1 MTVVN
6 ASDVTRNLPCRYK
19 LLLLEKNGSVSEHL
33 LFEGREYQVGR
44 SESADIVISHPQVS
58 RSHIVL
64 RAADNDRVWQ
74 LNDMSSTGCFSAGVQ
89 IKHLT
94 LDKPHVLQLG
104 PVPCEFTPVELNNV
118 VKLDSQREWRK
129 QQLKQYQTQLQRC
142 NSSTALINLAR
153 ECLIQSL
160 GCERASLILF
170 DKINNYQLGV
180 GYESWMQG
188 DDFTGSRTIINQ
200 CMQANAVRAIGNIVC
215 DDSLNKQHSI
225 INHGIQAAICVP
237 VCIEEKPVGVLYAD
251 STLGRRYFTQTDIE
265 FATSLANM
273 ISMRLLFHT
282 IEHKLSLIS

>member
-1 MTVVN
+1 MPLQFAFTE
-6 ASDVTRNLPCRYK
+6 S
-19 LLLLEKNGSVSEHL
+19 NGSVSEHL

-44 SESADIVISHPQVS
+44 ADSADIVIPHPQIS

-64 RAADNDRVWQ
+64 RTAKYADNDHIWQ
-74 LNDMSSTGCFSAGVQ
+74 LDDTSSTGCFSNAGTPV
-89 IKHLT
+89 KHLT

-104 PVPCEFTPVELNNV
+104 PIPCEFTPVAFNNV

-129 QQLKQYQTQLQRC
+129 QQLKRYQNQLQHC
-142 NSSTALINLAR
+142 NNSTTLINLAR
-153 ECLIQSL
+153 ECLTQSL

-180 GYESWMQG
+180 GYEDWMQG

-200 CMQANAVRAIGNIVC
+200 CMQTNAVRAIGNIVC
-215 DDSLNKQHSI
+215 DNTLNKQQSI
-225 INHGIQAAICVP
+225 INHGIQAAVCVP
-237 VCIEEKPVGVLYAD
+237 VCLDEKPIGVLYAD
-251 STLGRRYFTQTDIE
+251 SILGRRYFTQTDIE

>member
-1 MTVVN
+1 MPLQFAFT
-6 ASDVTRNLPCRYK
+6 
-19 LLLLEKNGSVSEHL
+19 EGNGSISEHL
-33 LFEGREYQVGR
+33 LFEGREYQIGR
-44 SESADIVISHPQVS
+44 ADSADVVISHPQIS

-64 RAADNDRVWQ
+64 RATKLADNDHVWH
-74 LNDMSSTGCFSAGVQ
+74 LNDTSSTGCFSSAGIPV
-89 IKHLT
+89 KHLT

-104 PVPCEFTPVELNNV
+104 PIPCEFTPVAFNNV

-129 QQLKQYQTQLQRC
+129 QQLKQYQNQLQYC
-142 NSSTALINLAR
+142 NNSTALINLAR
-153 ECLIQSL
+153 ECLTQSL

-180 GYESWMQG
+180 GYEDWMQG
-188 DDFTGSRTIINQ
+188 EDFTGSRTIINQ
-200 CMQANAVRAIGNIVC
+200 CMQANAVRAIGNIVS
-215 DDSLNKQHSI
+215 DHSLNKQHSI

-237 VCIEEKPVGVLYAD
+237 VCLDEKPVGVLYAD

-265 FATSLANM
+265 FTTSLANM

>member
-1 MTVVN
+1 MPLQLAFTEN
-6 ASDVTRNLPCRYK
+6 
-19 LLLLEKNGSVSEHL
+19 NGSVSEHL

-44 SESADIVISHPQVS
+44 AENADIVIAHPQIS
-58 RSHIVL
+58 RSHVVL
-64 RAADNDRVWQ
+64 RATKKADNDHVWQ
-74 LNDMSSTGCFSAGVQ
+74 LSDTSSTGCYSAGVPVKQ
-89 IKHLT
+89 LT

-104 PVPCEFTPVELNNV
+104 PIPCQFTPVAFNNV
-118 VKLDSQREWRK
+118 VRLDSQREWRK

-142 NSSTALINLAR
+142 HSSTALVNLAR

-160 GCERASLILF
+160 GCERASLILL
-170 DKINNYQLGV
+170 DRINQYQLGV
-180 GYESWMQG
+180 GYEDWMQG
-188 DDFTGSRTIINQ
+188 EDFTGSRTIINQ
-200 CMQANAVRAIGNIVC
+200 CMQTNRVRAIGNIVC
-215 DDSLNKQHSI
+215 DSSLNNQHSI

>member
-1 MTVVN
+1 MPLQIAFTEN
-6 ASDVTRNLPCRYK
+6 
-19 LLLLEKNGSVSEHL
+19 NGSVSEHL

-44 SESADIVISHPQVS
+44 SESADIVIPHPQVS

-64 RAADNDRVWQ
+64 RANKQADNDHVWQ
-74 LNDMSSTGCFSAGVQ
+74 LNDMSSTGCFSAGIQ

-104 PVPCEFTPVELNNV
+104 PVPCEFTPLALNNV

-129 QQLKQYQTQLQRC
+129 QQLKQYQTQLQQC

-153 ECLIQSL
+153 ECLTQSL

-170 DKINNYQLGV
+170 DKINNYQLGI

-188 DDFTGSRTIINQ
+188 EDFTGSRTIINQ
-200 CMQANAVRAIGNIVC
+200 CMQGNAVRAIGNIVC
-215 DDSLNKQHSI
+215 DKSLNKQHSI
-225 INHGIQAAICVP
+225 ISHGIQAAICVP
-237 VCIEEKPVGVLYAD
+237 VCIDEKPVGVLYAD
-251 STLGRRYFTQTDIE
+251 STLGRRYFTQTDID